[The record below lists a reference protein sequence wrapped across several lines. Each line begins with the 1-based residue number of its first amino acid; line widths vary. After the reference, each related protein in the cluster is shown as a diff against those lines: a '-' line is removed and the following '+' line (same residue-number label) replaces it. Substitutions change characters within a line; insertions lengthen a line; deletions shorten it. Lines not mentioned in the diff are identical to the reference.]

1 MCQVDGCD
9 NEHKTFLQPPPAD
22 SSVLSVDQEGMESKI
37 SNISSGVASERAT
50 VTAATG
56 TGERVCLSVV
66 LVKVLSKCG
75 SLVPVGTYALLDS
88 SLEVTLCHENL
99 QYKLGASGMKFNFTL
114 SGMTSS
120 TREESA
126 QIDLVVMSMDESV
139 SVELSNVR
147 RVKHMP
153 ISPNC
158 IAKKKGFSV
167 ILSYNS

>member
-22 SSVLSVDQEGMESKI
+22 SSVLSVNQEGMQSTI
-37 SNISSGVASERAT
+37 SNVWSGEASERAA

-56 TGERVCLSVV
+56 AGERVCLSVV

-99 QYKLGASGMKFNFTL
+99 Q
-114 SGMTSS
+114 
-120 TREESA
+120 
-126 QIDLVVMSMDESV
+126 
-139 SVELSNVR
+139 
-147 RVKHMP
+147 
-153 ISPNC
+153 
-158 IAKKKGFSV
+158 
-167 ILSYNS
+167 

>member
-50 VTAATG
+50 VTAVTG

-66 LVKVLSKCG
+66 PVKVLSKCG

-99 QYKLGASGMKFNFTL
+99 QS
-114 SGMTSS
+114 
-120 TREESA
+120 
-126 QIDLVVMSMDESV
+126 
-139 SVELSNVR
+139 
-147 RVKHMP
+147 
-153 ISPNC
+153 
-158 IAKKKGFSV
+158 
-167 ILSYNS
+167 